1 MAKKGNFSSGPTD
14 NPFAAALQHAL
25 GGYTPIGEDSSR
37 EEGKEEVETDA
48 SGLWVHL
55 WIEKKGR
62 AGKTATLLEFQSGT
76 DADIVRWGSLLKTH
90 CGVGGSV
97 HGAEVLLQGDVRSKA
112 EAWLRAQQFKVKRT
126 GG

>member
-1 MAKKGNFSSGPTD
+1 MAKKGNFSSGPTE

-25 GGYTPIGEDSSR
+25 GGFTPVEDHSVQ
-37 EEGKEEVETDA
+37 EEGKAEIESDVT
-48 SGLWVHL
+48 GVWVHM
-55 WIEKKGR
+55 WMEKKGR
-62 AGKTATLLEFQSGT
+62 AGKTATLLEFQSGA

-97 HGAEVLLQGDVRSKA
+97 QGAEVLLQGDVRAKA
-112 EAWLRAQQFKVKRT
+112 EAWLRAQQFKIKRT